1 MLRLSKKTEYALIAV
16 QYIASSKG
24 RVVSAKEIAEY
35 HSISFEFLSKAL
47 QILVRKKF
55 IASHQG
61 INGGYSFAKDP
72 HVISVAEIIEAIEGK
87 PSIVDCCGADGN
99 ASCDMHHRCPIKT
112 PMAILQR
119 RIDEVLYS
127 MTVAQMAGDSHVV
140 IVHTPYQERERA
152 CAPMQTYNNGHHGHP
167 AHYAATSNGHTA
179 A

>member
-127 MTVAQMAGDSHVV
+127 MTVAQMAGDSHIV
-140 IVHTPYQERERA
+140 IVHTPHQERERA
-152 CAPMQTYNNGHHGHP
+152 YAPMQTYNNGHHGHP